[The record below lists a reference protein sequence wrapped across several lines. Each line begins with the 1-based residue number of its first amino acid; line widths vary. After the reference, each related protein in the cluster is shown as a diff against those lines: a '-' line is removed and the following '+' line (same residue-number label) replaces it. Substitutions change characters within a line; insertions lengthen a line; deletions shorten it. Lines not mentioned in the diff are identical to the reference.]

1 MIYKQALFLVQLS
14 QVTDKILPRLSD
26 PLSLEFLTY
35 WTKLCQ
41 QAPLTGPGLNW
52 TLGFLLSPNQLCFL
66 PALVPSSLVPPSFF
80 SFQSAEIRV

>member
-41 QAPLTGPGLNW
+41 QAPLTGPGSELDP
-52 TLGFLLSPNQLCFL
+52 GL
-66 PALVPSSLVPPSFF
+66 PTVPKSTMFPSCSGAFKSCTALVFLISKC
-80 SFQSAEIRV
+80 